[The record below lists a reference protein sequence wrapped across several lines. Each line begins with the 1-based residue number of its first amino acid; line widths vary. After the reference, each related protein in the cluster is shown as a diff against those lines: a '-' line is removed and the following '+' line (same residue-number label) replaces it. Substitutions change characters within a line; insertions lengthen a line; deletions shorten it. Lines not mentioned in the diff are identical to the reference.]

1 MKRSEL
7 KELLKPIVKEC
18 LEESMKEV
26 IIESGLLLSVITEVV
41 KGVAPLNEHKEN
53 KIVKN
58 SEIDKEK
65 LTQTRKKMLEEIVGP
80 SYKGVNVFEGIQ
92 DTIPDEVAGSPA
104 NPMQGIA
111 PHDSGVD
118 ISQLFDFNKAKIL
131 ASKKKRK

>member
-80 SYKGVNVFEGIQ
+80 S
-92 DTIPDEVAGSPA
+92 
-104 NPMQGIA
+104 
-111 PHDSGVD
+111 
-118 ISQLFDFNKAKIL
+118 
-131 ASKKKRK
+131 